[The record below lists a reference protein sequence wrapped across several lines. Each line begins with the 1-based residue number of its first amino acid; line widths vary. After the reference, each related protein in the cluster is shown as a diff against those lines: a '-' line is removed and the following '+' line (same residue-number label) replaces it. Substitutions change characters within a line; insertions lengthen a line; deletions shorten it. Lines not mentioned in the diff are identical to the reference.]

1 MKVLAI
7 LSQKGG
13 VGKTTLATCLAV
25 AAEQAGKE
33 VCDHRP
39 RPAGDRFLLEGRAP
53 ARHTRRRLDQPVR
66 LTAMLKACADAGTD
80 LVVIDGAAVARDVTF
95 EAARHADF
103 ILIPTKTA
111 VFDTMSMTHTLEVVR
126 QLDRAFAVVLTFV
139 PPQGQETGDAMKAV
153 EELGAAVCPVTV
165 GNRKAFFRAQAVGQA
180 VQEFEPHGP
189 AAAEIKQLYEY
200 TSIRLYDQVE
210 VA

>member
-1 MKVLAI
+1 MA
-7 LSQKGG
+7 KGNA
-13 VGKTTLATCLAV
+13 LQAV
-25 AAEQAGKE
+25 
-33 VCDHRP
+33 
-39 RPAGDRFLLEGRAP
+39 
-53 ARHTRRRLDQPVR
+53 
-66 LTAMLKACADAGTD
+66 
-80 LVVIDGAAVARDVTF
+80 
-95 EAARHADF
+95 
-103 ILIPTKTA
+103 
-111 VFDTMSMTHTLEVVR
+111 
-126 QLDRAFAVVLTFV
+126 LDRAFAVVLTFV

>member
-1 MKVLAI
+1 
-7 LSQKGG
+7 
-13 VGKTTLATCLAV
+13 V

-33 VCDHRP
+33 VAIIDLDPQATASFWKDVRQLDT
-39 RPAGDRFLLEGRAP
+39 PAVASI
-53 ARHTRRRLDQPVR
+53 QPVR

-189 AAAEIKQLYEY
+189 AAAEIKLLYEY

>member
-33 VCDHRP
+33 V
-39 RPAGDRFLLEGRAP
+39 A
-53 ARHTRRRLDQPVR
+53 
-66 LTAMLKACADAGTD
+66 
-80 LVVIDGAAVARDVTF
+80 I
-95 EAARHADF
+95 
-103 ILIPTKTA
+103 
-111 VFDTMSMTHTLEVVR
+111 MTHTLEVVR
-126 QLDRAFAVVLTFV
+126 QLERAFAVVLTFV